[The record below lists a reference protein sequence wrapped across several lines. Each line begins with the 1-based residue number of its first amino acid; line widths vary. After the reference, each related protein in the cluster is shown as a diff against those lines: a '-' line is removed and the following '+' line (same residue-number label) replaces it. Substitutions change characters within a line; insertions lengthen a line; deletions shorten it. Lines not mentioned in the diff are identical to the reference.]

1 MSQAGLK
8 AGLVGGA
15 IAAVFQLAGLIPCVG
30 CITWL
35 LVWATYV
42 GAGLLAA
49 FWLPAP
55 RSTGDGAG
63 AGAIA
68 GVITGIIGGIFGMI
82 ASGIQFALMD
92 TAVILSQLPRESL
105 DAMRDVGLDP
115 AMFTSVGW
123 VLGVSAFCCVVGMV
137 IAAVLGAIG
146 GAIFAAVQSE

>member
-1 MSQAGLK
+1 
-8 AGLVGGA
+8 
-15 IAAVFQLAGLIPCVG
+15 
-30 CITWL
+30 
-35 LVWATYV
+35 
-42 GAGLLAA
+42 
-49 FWLPAP
+49 
-55 RSTGDGAG
+55 
-63 AGAIA
+63 
-68 GVITGIIGGIFGMI
+68 MI